1 MIKCPQVQY
10 LQLDFL
16 PTSPPHSTSRSSST
30 QNTSQSLTQGPSLGL
45 PGATKGQ
52 IQGPPGPRP
61 RPSRGSPPPPIVE
74 PYTNTTI
81 STIMDLDEETVEE
94 HTRAN
99 TRLNTKTSSRKE
111 KVLGQEPS
119 TRDTNGFDNSEEG
132 DEEEEAMI
140 RANTRMDIENEQSED
155 EGLKANTRMDM
166 RRQKDIAALAGI
178 RCSQL

>member
-1 MIKCPQVQY
+1 
-10 LQLDFL
+10 
-16 PTSPPHSTSRSSST
+16 
-30 QNTSQSLTQGPSLGL
+30 
-45 PGATKGQ
+45 
-52 IQGPPGPRP
+52 
-61 RPSRGSPPPPIVE
+61 
-74 PYTNTTI
+74 
-81 STIMDLDEETVEE
+81 MDLDEETVEE

-99 TRLNTKTSSRKE
+99 TRLNTKTNSRKE
-111 KVLGQEPS
+111 KLLGQEPS

-132 DEEEEAMI
+132 DEEEEEAMI